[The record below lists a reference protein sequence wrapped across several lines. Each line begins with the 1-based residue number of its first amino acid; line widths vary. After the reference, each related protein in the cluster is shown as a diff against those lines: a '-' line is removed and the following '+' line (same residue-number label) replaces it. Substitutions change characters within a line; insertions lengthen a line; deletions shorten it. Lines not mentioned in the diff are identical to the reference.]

1 MYILDDS
8 LYFPHPSEATAQGIV
23 ALGGDLSAER
33 LQLAYQMG
41 IFPWYEK
48 GQPIIWWSP
57 DPRMVLFPKKFKV
70 SKSLRRALRKKLF
83 SVTYNQCF
91 DAVVEH
97 CSTVPRN
104 GQSGTWITQNMKQ
117 AYSELYDRGW
127 ARSVEVWQDDKLV
140 GGLYGVDLFEKKV
153 FCGES
158 MFATVSDASKVGF
171 YYLVEQLKKN
181 DYVLIDCQVYTAHL
195 ERLGAE
201 EIDREAFLSY
211 VM

>member
-1 MYILDDS
+1 
-8 LYFPHPSEATAQGIV
+8 
-23 ALGGDLSAER
+23 
-33 LQLAYQMG
+33 
-41 IFPWYEK
+41 
-48 GQPIIWWSP
+48 
-57 DPRMVLFPKKFKV
+57 MVLFPKKFKV
-70 SKSLRRALRKKLF
+70 SKSLRRTLRKKLF

-91 DAVVEH
+91 DTVVER
-97 CSTVPRN
+97 CAAVPRN